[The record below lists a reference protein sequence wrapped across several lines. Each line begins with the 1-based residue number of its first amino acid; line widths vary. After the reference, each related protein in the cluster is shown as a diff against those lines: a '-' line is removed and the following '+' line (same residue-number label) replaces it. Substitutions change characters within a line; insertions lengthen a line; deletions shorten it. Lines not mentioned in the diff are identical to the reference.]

1 MLGHITDLCD
11 PDNKQ
16 RFTCNGAKVMYN
28 ASLIWGTIGPQRMFQ
43 SGQVYNGLVYFFLIG
58 VSCLDP
64 RIWQTIYADLI
75 ARCNWDRVYPLSTLP
90 Q

>member
-1 MLGHITDLCD
+1 MLGHITDLCES
-11 PDNKQ
+11 DNTQ

-58 VSCLDP
+58 VSS
-64 RIWQTIYADLI
+64 RIVSFRIIY
-75 ARCNWDRVYPLSTLP
+75 
-90 Q
+90 